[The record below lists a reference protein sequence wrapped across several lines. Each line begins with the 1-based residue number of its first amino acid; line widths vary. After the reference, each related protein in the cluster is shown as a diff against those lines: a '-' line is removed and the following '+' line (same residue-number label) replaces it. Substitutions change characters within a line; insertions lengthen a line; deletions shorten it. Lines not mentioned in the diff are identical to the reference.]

1 MSATAEQPIACGEAI
16 YTPGKDTRQ
25 CAPQLPLPGVVILV
39 HGVNSDGEWFDAT
52 EQGLCAGLNTRL
64 ARNKSQMAIPGVDGG
79 QLHPVSYAPELDE
92 GGFLSRDRTA
102 STFIQDEANYSPVIR
117 FRWGYKADDKSLKKV
132 GENIWLNEKNYWG
145 GGPFANGCTA
155 LPDLW
160 TDGINDQL
168 FLWLHA
174 QDMNPEPGR
183 DVYTCPPRHYYAL
196 AALRLAELVRL
207 VRSKQADVPITIVC
221 HSQGNMIG
229 LAAAFYGN
237 ELDKKHGP
245 VSDAEGRS
253 GPSIADTYV
262 LANPPYSL
270 QSDGM
275 FADNVSQ
282 RTTRNEKGES
292 GRQTRE
298 AREKT
303 LAKFC
308 ELIAPQQKQNQ
319 DEALFGPWTANLNP
333 ADGSAPYDVKTD
345 RETNARKGRVTLYC
359 NLHDRV
365 ISALTVRGIGW
376 QGVSSGEL
384 GRVDT
389 TKNVF
394 FQRVWA
400 QDKPVG
406 PPGTYRYWHAGATEF
421 WHPPSRAA
429 KYNIEQAVRDKRKT
443 VFGRLFALLSAPIT
457 WLVVELANT
466 RINAEPDKN
475 WEIPIN
481 APPLPDGRWHMPT
494 ATRLGKAT
502 EFDQDY
508 DPDYDYLK
516 GANKD
521 QTLDDD
527 DAYDNFRHVRSPEDA
542 ADPAGDG
549 STEARLRYEHC
560 ARLRMQANGEGLDG
574 SQAQLRDQTPSAEW
588 VEWSR
593 DRVSV
598 FLAESVDQQAT
609 DHSTIMTCAA
619 NSEQVL
625 AYDVAVGLS
634 QISAEDW
641 TELRKAADWQLWDGL
656 KAENPLQTYG
666 YYFEKGLWTGDIPLH
681 KHPEFQIDQRPAG
694 IVDIRTNKP
703 VTSAT
708 GEFA

>member
-1 MSATAEQPIACGEAI
+1 MSTTTEQPIACGEAI
-16 YTPGKDTRQ
+16 YTPGKNTRQ
-25 CAPQLPLPGVVILV
+25 CVPQLPLPGVVILV
-39 HGVNSDGEWFDAT
+39 HGVNSDGEWYDAT
-52 EQGLCAGLNTRL
+52 EQGLCAGLNARL
-64 ARNKSQMAIPGVDGG
+64 ARNPSQMAIPGVDGG

-102 STFIQDEANYSPVIR
+102 STFIQDEPNYSPVIR

-145 GGPFANGCTA
+145 GGPFANGCTS

-160 TDGINDQL
+160 TDGINDRL

-207 VRSKQADVPITIVC
+207 IRSKQADVPITIVC

-229 LAAAFYGN
+229 LAAAFYGAQ
-237 ELDKKHGP
+237 LDAKHGQ
-245 VSDAEGRS
+245 VEDGEARS

-282 RTTRNEKGES
+282 RATRNEKGES

-303 LAKFC
+303 LAEFC
-308 ELIAPQQKQNQ
+308 KLIAQQQTKNQ
-319 DEALFGPWTANLNP
+319 DEALFGPWTANQNP
-333 ADGSAPYDVKTD
+333 VDGSAPYEVKSD
-345 RETNARKGRVTLYC
+345 RATNAGKGRVTLYC
-359 NLHDRV
+359 NPHDRV

-384 GRVDT
+384 GRVDPSKT
-389 TKNVF
+389 VF

-400 QDKPVG
+400 QDHPVG
-406 PPGTYRYWHAGATEF
+406 PAGTYRYWHAGATEF

-429 KYNIEQAVRDKRKT
+429 KYNIEQAVTDQRKT
-443 VFGRLFALLSAPIT
+443 ILGRLFALLSAPIT
-457 WLVVELANT
+457 WFVVKLANT
-466 RINAEPDKN
+466 RINAVPDKN
-475 WEIPIN
+475 WEVPIN
-481 APPLPDGRWHMPT
+481 APPLPDDRWHMPV

-502 EFDQDY
+502 EFDQGN

-516 GANKD
+516 AAS
-521 QTLDDD
+521 QEQVLDDD
-527 DAYDNFRHVRSPEDA
+527 DPYDNFRDRQSP
-542 ADPAGDG
+542 PTGDD
-549 STEARLRYEHC
+549 STEARLRYEHR
-560 ARLRMQANGEGLDG
+560 ARLRMQANGAGLDG
-574 SQAQLRDQTPSAEW
+574 TQAQQRDTSPNAEW
-588 VEWSR
+588 VEWSC
-593 DRVSV
+593 DRISV

-619 NSEQVL
+619 NSENVL

-634 QISAEDW
+634 RINAQDW
-641 TELRKAADWQLWDGL
+641 KDLRIAADWQLARSV
-656 KAENPLQTYG
+656 KEENPLKKYG
-666 YYFEKGLWTGDIPLH
+666 FYFESGLWTGRVPLH
-681 KHPEFQIDQRPAG
+681 KHPDFALATLPAG
-694 IVDIRTNKP
+694 IVDIRTNRP
-703 VTSAT
+703 APSTT
-708 GEFA
+708 GEYA